1 MQIRLLTQVV
11 YLFSIVLLTSACGLI
26 PNMSGDSKSSA
37 EKAQIYLEMGINY
50 LEFDRLDIAKEKL
63 DLALRYDSSNPNIY
77 NALGSFYEHIKDYAN
92 ANKNYDTAL
101 SKSSDNFVVESNAGR
116 YYCERGNY
124 EKGMGLIQE
133 AIDQPMNNRKWFAY
147 TNMGDCFQQQN
158 NFPKAEEFFRLAL
171 KLQPEFAPALLEMQ
185 KISYENRQYM
195 SARAFLERYL
205 AVSQHTPQSLWIAF
219 QTERALGNSN
229 GAEEYGNQYLET
241 FPAAPESDQIRT
253 ILGK

>member
-1 MQIRLLTQVV
+1 
-11 YLFSIVLLTSACGLI
+11 
-26 PNMSGDSKSSA
+26 
-37 EKAQIYLEMGINY
+37 
-50 LEFDRLDIAKEKL
+50 
-63 DLALRYDSSNPNIY
+63 
-77 NALGSFYEHIKDYAN
+77 
-92 ANKNYDTAL
+92 
-101 SKSSDNFVVESNAGR
+101 
-116 YYCERGNY
+116 
-124 EKGMGLIQE
+124 
-133 AIDQPMNNRKWFAY
+133 MNNRKWFAY